1 MNLFPFSIL
10 FILLFNFI
18 ELFTPIIIEPFQK
31 YIIKNKKQ
39 ILFQYENI
47 IKNPEILTDI
57 IIYYKREKDNVQDD
71 LTFFIVK
78 NIKDIYVNTN
88 DSRIKQRLYKG
99 LFRKETFYQYEIR
112 QNENYTINSGNGTYF
127 IFLSGLITGEFEIF
141 NLQNIRKINPFYSFN
156 ANYRSYY
163 SNKNVT
169 LSLGKI
175 NENIKLQYQIN
186 SGNLSLIEENKD
198 FNNVQILNNNNKID
212 VFDLKKG
219 KNYFLLFNLEGKKG
233 NLFGNFYKEEL
244 EILNIGNSIEK
255 MGQNFY
261 VDLIINMTDTND
273 AYLEFETND
282 DFEIYFQ
289 YYNTIDKEEIRKNYP
304 QKKEDFKYNLN
315 KTKYENIQKFIKDS
329 NENLSMLIR
338 VYFEIK
344 IFIKYLPQPNLLNN
358 DKKETIQ
365 KDTIYFYLLNSS
377 LLLNEKKNECLIYV
391 TEPSG
396 INIISN
402 ISLLNKIKNYPR
414 KLYKIELNSDIKIIL
429 YHKEKDFNF
438 EIKFYS
444 QIEDYGKTD
453 KIIHE
458 TDFFI
463 EKRIELN
470 DCNKNYY
477 FFYFTYANF
486 ITYTKLIK
494 GDANVYSIN
503 EYDNKINIDDIYPMN
518 NDKEIELLEKQ
529 IEQKEN
535 FLVLKLKCKSKS
547 IVDIY
552 SIKDDFINHFTTS
565 LRRYLYIRENEYVNI
580 SLPYNMELDLILDKN
595 QNEQNIL
602 VKLNETEYKLNKN
615 ILYYQIENINSKYEN
630 LLQIISTKGNNIIIL
645 REGINENNGIILSDT
660 LNYKYIMNNVFVFP
674 KDDKSINE
682 IKISSKLLNQGE
694 FIIFFLYN
702 NYGRKPFFDISFFD
716 AQKFTSTYDSN
727 FNITIKNPYNDL
739 GNRKLDDNEYYYYY
753 IFGNSQKMALWFSYE
768 ISRIIK
774 LDSNNLQIMKK
785 GINTFSIDTKNKK
798 QLIYQINK
806 CQSKNVEIRIKEN
819 ELRKKHKLK
828 NNFKYDKNKFIISE
842 YIIDKE
848 TNISFEVQSF
858 NNTLFKYITLEKE
871 IKYTFNPTDNYNI
884 TVNVD
889 NLTNTIKLNFESFLQ
904 NENTEYNIIIVNQ
917 SDVNEKLMNDECY
930 LFDILENEK
939 TNIIKFDDDGKNKN
953 IDKEFKF
960 EFKVDGKYL
969 INIFGKQKDNFKI
982 ITIYNYTEFYH
993 KKKENSKSFVFYFIL
1008 ILGLL
1013 ILILLIIGIVNYL
1026 FYYKKQQDNK
1036 NENVENNVENLK
1048 LL

>member
-1 MNLFPFSIL
+1 MKILPFTIL
-10 FILLFNFI
+10 FILKFNLI
-18 ELFTPIIIEPFQK
+18 ELLTPIIIEPFQK
-31 YIIKNKKQ
+31 YNIKHKKQ
-39 ILFQYENI
+39 ILFQYYNL
-47 IKNPEILTDI
+47 IKNPDILTDI
-57 IIYYKREKDNVQDD
+57 VIYYKREKDYNQDK

-78 NIKDIYVNTN
+78 NIKDIYSNTT
-88 DSRIKQRLYKG
+88 DSKIKQRLYKG
-99 LFRKETFYQYEIR
+99 FFRKETYYQSEIR
-112 QNENYTINSGNGTYF
+112 QNENYTINTGNGTYY

-141 NLQNIRKINPFYSFN
+141 NLQNIRKINPYYSFN
-156 ANYRSYY
+156 ANYRSFS
-163 SNKNVT
+163 SNKSVT

-186 SGNLSLIEENKD
+186 SGNLSLIEENNSFD
-198 FNNVQILNNNNKID
+198 NIQIINNSTIG

-219 KNYFLLFNLEGKKG
+219 KNYFLLFDIEGKKG

-261 VDLIINMTDTND
+261 VDLIINMTDIND
-273 AYLEFETND
+273 SYLEFETND
-282 DFEIYFQ
+282 DFEIYFK
-289 YYNTIDKEEIRKNYP
+289 YYNTIDKEEIIKNYP
-304 QKKEDFKYNLN
+304 QKKEDFKYNIN
-315 KTKYENIQKFIKDS
+315 KTKYENIEKFTKDL

-338 VYFEIK
+338 IYFEIK
-344 IFIKYLPQPNLLNN
+344 IFIKNLPPPNLIIN
-358 DKKETIQ
+358 DKKETIK

-377 LLLNEKKNECLIYV
+377 LLINEKKKECLIYV

-396 INIISN
+396 ININSN
-402 ISLLNKIKNYPR
+402 ISLLNKLKNYPR
-414 KLYKIELNSDIKIIL
+414 KLYKIELESDIKIIL
-429 YHKEKDFNF
+429 YHKDKDFNF

-458 TDFFI
+458 TEFFI

-477 FFYFTYANF
+477 FFYFTYSTF

-503 EYDNKINIDDIYPMN
+503 EYDNKINIDDIYPMT
-518 NDKEIELLEKQ
+518 NDKEIEVLEQQ

-547 IVDIY
+547 IIDIY
-552 SIKDDFINHFTTS
+552 SIKDDFMNYFTTS
-565 LRRYLYIRENEYVNI
+565 FTRYLYIRENEYVNI
-580 SLPYNMELDLILDKN
+580 TLRYNIELDLIADKK
-595 QNEQNIL
+595 QNEQNMLI
-602 VKLNETEYKLNKN
+602 KLNETEYKLNKRS
-615 ILYYQIENINSKYEN
+615 LYYQIENINSKSEN
-630 LLQIISTKGNNIIIL
+630 LLQIISIKGNNIIIL
-645 REGINENNGIILSDT
+645 REGINENNGIIISDT

-682 IKISSKLLNQGE
+682 VKISSKLLNSGD
-694 FIIFFLYN
+694 FIIFFLYD
-702 NYGRKPFFDISFFD
+702 NYGRKSFFDISLFD
-716 AQKFTSTYDSN
+716 AQRFISTYDSN

-753 IFGNSQKMALWFSYE
+753 IFGNEQKIALWFSYE
-768 ISRIIK
+768 IIRNIK

-806 CQSKNVEIRIKEN
+806 CQSTNVDIKIKEN
-819 ELRKKHKLK
+819 ELIKNNKLM

-848 TNISFEVQSF
+848 INISLEVQSF
-858 NNTLFKYITLEKE
+858 NNTLFKYIILEKE
-871 IKYTFNPTDNYNI
+871 IKYIFNPTENYNI
-884 TVNVD
+884 TIDVN
-889 NLTNTIKLNFESFLQ
+889 NSTNKIKLNFESFLQ
-904 NENTEYNIIIVNQ
+904 NEKTEYNIIIVNQ
-917 SDVNEKLMNDECY
+917 SEVNEKLMNDECY
-930 LFDILENEK
+930 LFEILENEK
-939 TNIIKFDDDGKNKN
+939 AKIIKFDDDGKNKN
-953 IDKEFKF
+953 IDKEFEF
-960 EFKVDGKYL
+960 EFKVEGKYL

-993 KKKENSKSFVFYFIL
+993 IKTENNNSFLFYFLL
-1008 ILGLL
+1008 ILGILVL
-1013 ILILLIIGIVNYL
+1013 ISIGIGIYY
-1026 FYYKKQQDNK
+1026 FYYKKPLFLDLEKIQKD
-1036 NENVENNVENLK
+1036 VENIELI
-1048 LL
+1048 